1 MAIDGQFSPEINLP
15 KGPNQL
21 EAYFASVNQS
31 YPRRRWA
38 KNGIQMCRWWAEFQE
53 AEAPTQADIDAFL
66 ALLNAE
72 TDIGSGWVDLG
83 LQFSHW
89 ARQRGFRV

>member
-21 EAYFASVNQS
+21 EAYFASVNQV
-31 YPRRRWA
+31 YPGRQWV
-38 KNGIQMCRWWAEFQE
+38 NGIQMCRWWAELQE
-53 AEAPTQADIDAFL
+53 KDTLTQADIDAFL

-72 TDIGSGWVDLG
+72 PDIGSGWADLG

-89 ARQRGFRV
+89 ARQRGFQV